1 MVAPV
6 AVAQC
11 YKYEGG
17 EDAIGVRFHGGASS
31 TFLLLLF
38 HPWTATVQMRRTGCT
53 VTHMQEE
60 EDDDEVLSGT
70 NQGKARAGEDSRC
83 MPTN

>member
-1 MVAPV
+1 MWWPLV

-17 EDAIGVRFHGGASS
+17 EDAIGVRFHGSASS
-31 TFLLLLF
+31 TSLVLLF
-38 HPWTATVQMRRTGCT
+38 HPCTATVQMRRTGCT

-60 EDDDEVLSGT
+60 EEEEDEVLSGT
-70 NQGKARAGEDSRC
+70 NQGTATARR
-83 MPTN
+83 T